1 MGQPEIGNHCP
12 CRAVGR
18 LGENHVGALQV
29 AVDHNLAVSPGQP
42 GANLQRN
49 RPRFRLRQRSPANSL
64 RQGLPIQPFHGQ
76 EFQWTVAGIRRVDLE
91 RPADIGMTDL
101 AGRADFGRQAA
112 SESGRGALQRDTTL
126 QLFIEGLD
134 NNPHPAA
141 PLPAHDE
148 ETSTQNVPGL

>member
-1 MGQPEIGNHCP
+1 MYT
-12 CRAVGR
+12 R
-18 LGENHVGALQV
+18 LSDGSAIVT
-29 AVDHNLAVSPGQP
+29 
-42 GANLQRN
+42 
-49 RPRFRLRQRSPANSL
+49 RPIAPTDKQMLSE
-64 RQGLPIQPFHGQ
+64 G
-76 EFQWTVAGIRRVDLE
+76 RVDLE

-126 QLFIEGLD
+126 QLFIEGLE